1 MKTFILSWPSGR
13 EEYHCE
19 QEALDR
25 LKELAGEDVT
35 ALRYTVDH
43 LYLCVERWPPPAHNN
58 QPQCQSLYVWPRLQD
73 S

>member
-25 LKELAGEDVT
+25 LLALEVEGE
-35 ALRYTVDH
+35 TVETCQIIEEEKLIRLDAWP
-43 LYLCVERWPPPAHNN
+43 ER
-58 QPQCQSLYVWPRLQD
+58 RLP
-73 S
+73 